1 MFCVG
6 DKIVHPMH
14 GAGVIE
20 SIVDEKIGRD
30 LVRFYVFRMP
40 VSGLTLKI
48 PTANSEMIGVRAVSS
63 AETIERVL
71 AELPKLSVDMTTN
84 WNHRYRENMERIKSG
99 DLLEVARRDQG
110 ADAPRRRARALH
122 RRAQDAAQRQTDP
135 AFGGR
140 AGRGCGV
147 CRRGGACQCGHDGGG
162 ERMKKLLGR
171 LLGKGVSA
179 VRPTCTAILAAAGS
193 SQRMGGENKLLLPLD
208 GMPVLAHTLRAV
220 DAAQSVDEIVIAA
233 REEDLLTYAEL
244 CKTYGIRKPVKVV
257 VGGATRQESVLRAAL
272 EARADAKLLAVQDGA
287 RPLVTPELFDAV
299 VLRAAVCAAAA
310 PAVPVHD
317 TIKLAR
323 DRRVTETPDRSMLFA
338 VQTPQVFDAG
348 LLKAALQSALTE
360 HAALTDDCSAV
371 ERLGKAVYLTDG
383 DEENIKIT
391 TPLDLIVAETILRRR
406 EEREAEE

>member
-1 MFCVG
+1 
-6 DKIVHPMH
+6 
-14 GAGVIE
+14 
-20 SIVDEKIGRD
+20 
-30 LVRFYVFRMP
+30 
-40 VSGLTLKI
+40 
-48 PTANSEMIGVRAVSS
+48 
-63 AETIERVL
+63 
-71 AELPKLSVDMTTN
+71 
-84 WNHRYRENMERIKSG
+84 
-99 DLLEVARRDQG
+99 
-110 ADAPRRRARALH
+110 
-122 RRAQDAAQRQTDP
+122 
-135 AFGGR
+135 
-140 AGRGCGV
+140 
-147 CRRGGACQCGHDGGG
+147 
-162 ERMKKLLGR
+162 MKKLLGR

-299 VLRAAVCAAAA
+299 VLRAAVCA

>member
-1 MFCVG
+1 
-6 DKIVHPMH
+6 
-14 GAGVIE
+14 
-20 SIVDEKIGRD
+20 
-30 LVRFYVFRMP
+30 
-40 VSGLTLKI
+40 
-48 PTANSEMIGVRAVSS
+48 
-63 AETIERVL
+63 
-71 AELPKLSVDMTTN
+71 
-84 WNHRYRENMERIKSG
+84 
-99 DLLEVARRDQG
+99 
-110 ADAPRRRARALH
+110 
-122 RRAQDAAQRQTDP
+122 
-135 AFGGR
+135 
-140 AGRGCGV
+140 
-147 CRRGGACQCGHDGGG
+147 
-162 ERMKKLLGR
+162 MKKLLGR

-179 VRPTCTAILAAAGS
+179 VRPTSTAILAAAGS
-193 SQRMGGENKLLLPLD
+193 SQRMGGENKLLL
-208 GMPVLAHTLRAV
+208 AHTLRAV
-220 DAAQSVDEIVIAA
+220 DAARSVDEIVIAA

>member
-1 MFCVG
+1 MKRCLIF
-6 DKIVHPMH
+6 M
-14 GAGVIE
+14 
-20 SIVDEKIGRD
+20 
-30 LVRFYVFRMP
+30 LLL
-40 VSGLTLKI
+40 GLLLTGCRKQTQPEQL
-48 PTANSEMIGVRAVSS
+48 PA
-63 AETIERVL
+63 AETAGSQTETESDVQTPERTLMLGTIDFDTEKSVLRSMIQNYNFSGAPVRIEIL
-71 AELPKLSVDMTTN
+71 NYADGAESRADAVTRMTTELLAGN
-84 WNHRYRENMERIKSG
+84 VP
-99 DLLEVARRDQG
+99 DLLDCSDLSG
-110 ADAPRRRARALH
+110 A
-122 RRAQDAAQRQTDP
+122 QY
-135 AFGGR
+135 
-140 AGRGCGV
+140 AGYAKNG
-147 CRRGGACQCGHDGGG
+147 
-162 ERMKKLLGR
+162 
-171 LLGKGVSA
+171 
-179 VRPTCTAILAAAGS
+179 I
-193 SQRMGGENKLLLPLD
+193 LLPLD

-272 EARADAKLLAVQDGA
+272 EARADTKLLAVQDGA